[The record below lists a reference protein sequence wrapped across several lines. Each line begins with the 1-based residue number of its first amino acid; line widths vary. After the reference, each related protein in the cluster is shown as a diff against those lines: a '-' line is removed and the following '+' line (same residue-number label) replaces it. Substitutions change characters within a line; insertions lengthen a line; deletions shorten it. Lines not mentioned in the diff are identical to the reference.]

1 MKCFIVLDKRT
12 KDPIGPFGQPIRKD
26 YADLAPAFYSEEDA
40 ETFSNDF
47 CSGEI
52 EIKEVER
59 ITTLKENVDEITN
72 AMELTPYD
80 WLGLVS
86 YFEENRRD
94 KKGKKMQGYTDI
106 GRKRKADELRR
117 LSESC
122 WTYAIDAVLFA
133 MDNHYHGFSD
143 GGQLYFKGDLELYK
157 AKEALSRRCLP
168 Y

>member
-1 MKCFIVLDKRT
+1 MKCYILIDKRT
-12 KDPIGPFGQPIRKD
+12 KDPIGPFGHSVRKD
-26 YADLAPAFYSEEDA
+26 YVDLAPAFYTEEDA
-40 ETFSNDF
+40 EAFAGEF
-47 CSGEI
+47 CAKEV

-59 ITTLKENVDEITN
+59 ITTLKENVDEVTQ

-94 KKGKKMQGYTDI
+94 KKGKKIQGYTDI

-157 AKEALSRRCLP
+157 AKEALTRR
-168 Y
+168 